1 CSRHLEV
8 NPAPHPAYPP
18 PSKQNTQQGWC
29 VLETEKKKLTR
40 RRHATRTTQRADRC
54 FPQERL
60 RLLEITATLRAATEK
75 MSVSLS
81 QARERM
87 ISGYGMLAIEDPAPP
102 AAATKAAGEAIA
114 TELTGEL
121 TPSGSACDG
130 EEEDDSEGELTR
142 TLSALQ
148 RLSVEDHTTLR
159 RKLGA
164 EKQQSSRCLDDNNR
178 SSSNQPEGAG
188 GGGTKDGEQGMA
200 ALGVPADSPFRVVLQ
215 KAVVES
221 DLEAATAALRS
232 GADPNERDD
241 LCHSSLH
248 FAAAKGDIGCL
259 RELMQSGARANVANN
274 VGWSPLHYAVLGGH
288 VSAVEALLR
297 AGAYPCFRDNHLIS
311 PLHLASTQA
320 GEKETFRRIAEL
332 LGPSALLARDE

>member
-1 CSRHLEV
+1 
-8 NPAPHPAYPP
+8 
-18 PSKQNTQQGWC
+18 
-29 VLETEKKKLTR
+29 
-40 RRHATRTTQRADRC
+40 
-54 FPQERL
+54 
-60 RLLEITATLRAATEK
+60 
-75 MSVSLS
+75 
-81 QARERM
+81 M
-87 ISGYGMLAIEDPAPP
+87 ISGYGMLAIEDPAP
-102 AAATKAAGEAIA
+102 ATKAAGEAIA

-130 EEEDDSEGELTR
+130 EDDSEGELTR

-148 RLSVEDHTTLR
+148 RLSVEDQTTLR

-164 EKQQSSRCLDDNNR
+164 QQQQQSSRCLDDNNR
-178 SSSNQPEGAG
+178 SSSQPGAG
-188 GGGTKDGEQGMA
+188 GGTKEGKGEQGMA

-221 DLEAATAALRS
+221 DLEAAKAALRS

-274 VGWSPLHYAVLGGH
+274 VSFVFLSRACHSSSLACEIC
-288 VSAVEALLR
+288 VSKPATIKDKKDHRSLR
-297 AGAYPCFRDNHLIS
+297 CDGIERERES
-311 PLHLASTQA
+311 RRTRQEEQA
-320 GEKETFRRIAEL
+320 GVFLAYKFVFRFPFFFGCVLRGKYRL
-332 LGPSALLARDE
+332 LLL